1 MAQAEAV
8 RDYSNPN
15 RECDVVMKG
24 GITSGV
30 IYPTALA
37 EIAETY
43 RLRQVGGTS
52 AGAIAA
58 GGAAAAEV
66 GRDSDDGGFAALTK
80 LTDKLGGDAGPGTK
94 GSLLQNLF
102 QPQKVT
108 KPTYAIAT
116 GWMFSSKGKL
126 GKSLELVGN
135 AARFHPIALLLGL
148 LPGLAVIAATIAWA
162 EGPMIVVGIL
172 AGLILALVIGPGVVA
187 IAILR
192 NALSSL
198 NENNYGLCNGST
210 VPGAKT
216 PGLTEFLADEIDR
229 LAGRDPATDDPLTFG
244 DLEASRV
251 TLKMLATNVT
261 QAVPVLLPDDL
272 GGFFY
277 QPDEFCDLYPQ
288 RIVDHMEKHARQPE
302 DDEQAMQ
309 WAASAPAVRMPELKD
324 LPVVVA
330 VRMSLSFPVLL
341 SAIPLW
347 AVDFKKKEKEPKL
360 ERNWISD
367 GGITSNFPTHF
378 FDSPLPGRPTFGIN
392 LAPMEMASEDEAEN
406 VYFPRGAGEGIL
418 NRWTTIDGIFGFM
431 RAIFD
436 TMQNWADNEQIHIPG
451 YRDRIATVLHT
462 KKEGGLNLN
471 MDPKDIGRL
480 AARGQ
485 IVGELFTNE
494 FDFQNH
500 RWIRYRSVMEL
511 LEDYLA
517 RYEAGWGASSV
528 GDGVAS
534 YREMIEGPPPKS
546 YRNNWSGPKKD
557 YFRSRSE
564 SLIKLAADW
573 PDPNATHS
581 FADGAPK
588 PTASLRVTPSVPARE
603 D

>member
-8 RDYSNPN
+8 RDYANPT

-37 EIAETY
+37 EIAETF

-66 GRDSDDGGFAALTK
+66 GRDSETGGFNALAK
-80 LTDKLGGDAGPGTK
+80 LTDKLSGDAGPGTK

-102 QPQKVT
+102 QPQPKT
-108 KPTYAIAT
+108 KPTFAIAA
-116 GWMFSSKGKL
+116 GLLFSSKGKV
-126 GKSLELVGN
+126 GKSLALIGN
-135 AARFHPIALLLGL
+135 AVRYHPMAFLLSL
-148 LPGLAVIAATIAWA
+148 LPGLLVILASVALGDGW
-162 EGPMIVVGIL
+162 MLLVGII
-172 AGLILALVIGPGVVA
+172 AGLLLALVVAPIVVA
-187 IAILR
+187 AAVAR
-192 NALSSL
+192 SALSSL
-198 NENNYGLCNGST
+198 DDNNYGLCNGST
-210 VPGAKT
+210 VAGAKT

-229 LAGRDPATDDPLTFG
+229 LAGRDPATDPPLTFG
-244 DLEASRV
+244 DLEDARV
-251 TLKMLATNVT
+251 TLNMLATNVT
-261 QAVPVLLPDDL
+261 QSVPVLLPDDL
-272 GGFFY
+272 GSFFY
-277 QPDEFCDLYPQ
+277 RPDEFCDLYPQ
-288 RIVDHMEKHARQPE
+288 RIVDHMEQHARQPE
-302 DDEQAMQ
+302 NDEQARL
-309 WAASAPAVRMPELKD
+309 WEESAPAVRMPELKD

-347 AVDFKKKEKEPKL
+347 AVDFKKKKTEPKL

-392 LAPMEMASEDEAEN
+392 LAPIEAASEDEAKN

-418 NRWTTIDGIFGFM
+418 NRWTGIDGMVGFM
-431 RAIFD
+431 GAIFD

-485 IVGELFTNE
+485 IAGELFTNE
-494 FDFQNH
+494 FDFENH
-500 RWIRYRSVMEL
+500 RWVRYRSVMEL
-511 LEDYLA
+511 LEDYLG
-517 RYEAGWGASSV
+517 RYEAGWGATPV
-528 GDGVAS
+528 GGGAAS
-534 YREMIEGPPPKS
+534 YREMVDGPPPSS
-546 YRNNWSGPKKD
+546 YRDGWSGPKSD

-564 SLIKLAADW
+564 NLVKLAIDW
-573 PDPNATHS
+573 PDPNGTHS
-581 FADGAPK
+581 FAKGAPK